1 MSRAGTGARGGRS
14 GRRGRRGRRGTALAA
29 VVAVA
34 ALLGGCAG
42 LSRSGPVE
50 PGLEVGSANPPD
62 VRFTFPGPVEGA
74 GQESMV
80 RGFLRAGAAS
90 DGAYEN
96 ARAFLTAPVSE
107 RWNPDRAI
115 VLLADDTAPSARL
128 LDTATVEVT
137 ARAAGTVDAEGRFTA
152 VKPGSTVKAVFRLST
167 VGGEW
172 RLSELPEGF
181 GRWIARSDVSRLV
194 QPYALHY
201 VSTSRRALVPDVRWF
216 PSDKL
221 ATRLARAQLAAVPV
235 HLRGAATT
243 AVPAGARLLGDAV
256 SVDSGVATVNLISAR
271 LGPGEALRQNLWAQ
285 FVGTLTQDASVNR
298 VALSVDGV
306 PVDLAGLDASAGTL
320 AEVGFATPPGAAL
333 PAPVVRRGNDVVG
346 FDPASTEQDPRQP
359 ATPVTYPPVDRSYR
373 HLALS
378 ADGTELATADPGEQG
393 VSRWRGTNRYEVP
406 LDAGDVGSP
415 AYDRRGWLWLG
426 AVSGEG
432 PEGPRLW
439 VVDTRAD
446 PADPEAA
453 RARGVSASWLDGRRV
468 LEARVAPDGDR
479 VAVLSVGADG
489 AGHRIDLAGIRRG
502 GGGVPQSLASPLRL
516 AVPVVRAVSLAWL
529 DDRTLATLAV
539 LDGRTLQPTVLTVG
553 GEVRPLAAVRDAV
566 AITAT
571 GGEREL
577 FVTTA
582 SGRLF
587 AREGSQ
593 WVDNGPADDLAVPA
607 G

>member
-1 MSRAGTGARGGRS
+1 MGRGRSRA
-14 GRRGRRGRRGTALAA
+14 A
-29 VVAVA
+29 VAVVA
-34 ALLGGCAG
+34 ALLLSGCAG
-42 LSRSGPVE
+42 LSRTGPVE
-50 PGLEVGSANPPD
+50 PGLEVGSRNPPD
-62 VRFTFPGPVEGA
+62 LRVTFPGPVEGA

-90 DGAYEN
+90 EGAYEN

-107 RWNPDRAI
+107 RWNPDRNI
-115 VLLADDTAPSARL
+115 VLLADDSAPSARL
-128 LDTATVEVT
+128 LDTATVEVS
-137 ARAAGTVDAEGRFTA
+137 ARAAGTVDAEGRYA
-152 VKPGSTVKAVFRLST
+152 AARPGSVVKAVFRLST

-172 RLSELPEGF
+172 RVSELPEGF
-181 GRWIARSDVSRLV
+181 GRWISRSDVTRLV

-221 ATRLARAQLAAVPV
+221 ATRLARAQLAAVPA

-256 SVDSGVATVNLISAR
+256 SVDTGVATVNLISSR
-271 LGPGEALRQNLWAQ
+271 LGPGEATRQSLWAQ
-285 FVGTLTQDASVNR
+285 FVGTLTQDTSVNR

-320 AEVGFATPPGAAL
+320 AEVGFPTPPGATL

-359 ATPVTYPPVDRSYR
+359 ATPVTYPPVDRSFR

-378 ADGTELATADPGEQG
+378 ADGTELATADPGEDG
-393 VSRWRGTNRYEVP
+393 VSRWRGANRYEVP
-406 LDAGDVGSP
+406 LDAGAVGSP
-415 AYDRRGWLWLG
+415 AYDRRGWLWIG
-426 AVSGEG
+426 AVSDEG
-432 PEGPRLW
+432 PDGPRLW
-439 VVDTRAD
+439 VVDTRSD
-446 PADPEAA
+446 PADPDVA
-453 RARGVSASWLDGRRV
+453 RARGVAAGWLEGRRV

-479 VAVLSVGADG
+479 VAVLSVDAGG
-489 AGHRIDLAGIRRG
+489 AGHRIDLAGIVRG
-502 GGGVPQSLASPLRL
+502 AAGVPQSLAAPLRL
-516 AVPVVRAVSLAWL
+516 AAPVQRAVSLAWV

-539 LDGRTLQPTVLTVG
+539 LDGKTLQPVVLTVG
-553 GEVRPLAAVRDAV
+553 GEVRPLPPVRDAV
-566 AITAT
+566 AIAST

-577 FVTTA
+577 FVTTGA
-582 SGRLF
+582 GRLL

-593 WVDNGPADDLAVPA
+593 WVDNGPGVDLAVPA